1 MKTFNS
7 VTGLSLA
14 LGLLLYAVP
23 RLEIGQG
30 ATLPGIFSIV
40 WLGMI
45 LLIVAAHLHRLLGV
59 DEQTRQEMERIKLYK
74 RWRNRQWI
82 DNRMRERGRER
93 L

>member
-1 MKTFNS
+1 MKS
-7 VTGLSLA
+7 VYSVICLSVA

-30 ATLPGIFSIV
+30 LTLSGIFSIV

-45 LLIVAAHLHRLLGV
+45 LLIIAAHLHRLLGV
-59 DEQTRQEMERIKLYK
+59 DEETQQEMDRVRLYKQWRTRQWLSDRI
-74 RWRNRQWI
+74 
-82 DNRMRERGRER
+82 REREKGR

>member
-1 MKTFNS
+1 MKS
-7 VTGLSLA
+7 VYSVICLCVA

-30 ATLPGIFSIV
+30 LTLSGIFSIV

-45 LLIVAAHLHRLLGV
+45 LLIIAAHLHRLLGV
-59 DEQTRQEMERIKLYK
+59 DEETQQEMDRVRLYKQWRTRQWLSDRI
-74 RWRNRQWI
+74 
-82 DNRMRERGRER
+82 REREKGR